1 MTRVLHDLIAGMLI
15 YALAVNLFYVVL
27 LCLSAFQVRREEVRA
42 RIPFLSD
49 GQSHVY
55 PPISVIVPAFNEE
68 LTIVATV
75 ESLLRNHYPALQI
88 IVVNDGSRDGTLQV
102 LMEKYGLAA
111 GATDMLSGA
120 IEVKAPI
127 RGAYSSPAFPGLL
140 VMDKENSGKG
150 ESVNV
155 GLNAATSPLVAMI
168 DADSLVDPDAFFHI
182 AHRFLDDWER
192 LVAVGGYV
200 RVGNGCDVRGGL
212 VERVDVPSRILPRLQ
227 LIEYAKAF
235 VGGRTGWSL
244 FNSLMI
250 ISGAFGV
257 FRRELL
263 VEIGGYS
270 RSAPGEDMEIVLR
283 LHRLLSDMGAKYR
296 VGFSPEA
303 VCWTQ
308 APEQLASLSGQ
319 RRRWAKGNF
328 ANIFRYKGMVGK
340 LRYGAVGLFGIPY
353 LGLVEVLGPY
363 LGVLGMVGIGYLAL
377 VRNQPVGMLLW
388 LLGAAVCFD
397 YLLAIGSLALDMS
410 SFKMLSRS
418 QLVRLALS
426 ALSLSTWYY
435 YLTVVWR
442 IRGHVEFFTRRHSW
456 NAMVRTAWG
465 SR

>member
-1 MTRVLHDLIAGMLI
+1 MTRYVYDLMAGMLI
-15 YALAVNLFYVVL
+15 YALAVNVFYVIL
-27 LCLSAFQVRREEVRA
+27 LCLSAFQVRREELRS

-49 GQSHVY
+49 GQSRVY

-68 LTIVATV
+68 LTIVATI
-75 ESLLRNHYPALQI
+75 ESLLQNHYPALQI
-88 IVVNDGSRDGTLQV
+88 IVVNDGSSDETLQV
-102 LMEKYGLAA
+102 LIDKHGLV
-111 GATDMLSGA
+111 LSTIDIPSDV
-120 IEVKAPI
+120 IEVGVRV
-127 RGAYSSPAFPGLL
+127 RGAYSNPAFPELL
-140 VMDKENSGKG
+140 VFDKENSGKG
-150 ESVNV
+150 ESINV

-168 DADSLVDPDAFFHI
+168 DADSLVDPYAFFHI

-200 RVGNGCDVRGGL
+200 RVGNGCDVNGGL
-212 VERVDVPSRILPRLQ
+212 VERIDLPQSILPRLQ

-270 RSAPGEDMEIVLR
+270 RSAPGEDMEVVLR
-283 LHRLLSDMGAKYR
+283 LHRLLSDMGVKYK

-308 APEQLASLSGQ
+308 VPEQLASLSGQ

-328 ANIFRYKGMVGK
+328 ANIFRYVGMVGK
-340 LRYGAVGLFGIPY
+340 VRYGAVGLFGIPY
-353 LGLVEVLGPY
+353 LGFVEVLGPY
-363 LGVLGMVGIGYLAL
+363 LGLLGTIGIGYLIL
-377 VRNQPVGMLLW
+377 VGSQTVVILLW
-388 LLGAAVCFD
+388 LLVAAVCFD

-410 SFKMLSRS
+410 SFKMLSRV
-418 QLVRLALS
+418 QLFRLALS
-426 ALSLSTWYY
+426 AISLSTWYF
-435 YLTVVWR
+435 YLTIVWR

-456 NAMVRTAWG
+456 NEMVRTAWG